1 VWRWRVRGLALVSA
15 ILVVAAT
22 LVPARAVER
31 SSDRPADLA
40 RHPFFVAVTTGTSA
54 CAGSVVAPTWVL
66 TVAACVRDTPSD
78 RLFLSLSNGRFVRA
92 PDVIV
97 HPLYDGLTSDGH
109 DLALLRVPATAT
121 AGITP
126 IQVGLPWNDG
136 IYRPGGTAVRLS
148 VGGAGIQSGAHRLRT
163 ADTVIRADNEAASR
177 YERTYGATKW
187 IGELMIGAEAVD
199 RAPCLRE
206 RGDPLVAE
214 LANGPVL
221 IGVSSF
227 SLPDCDMPQAFAEMS
242 GSQLAW
248 VASWAAGA
256 DTWGP
261 CPRSDGAQ
269 GVSAAS
275 YGDRQVRPEE
285 VTEGPYY
292 WSITCDP
299 SGPATS

>member
-1 VWRWRVRGLALVSA
+1 MSA
-15 ILVVAAT
+15 ILVVASM
-22 LVPARAVER
+22 LVPARAAE
-31 SSDRPADLA
+31 SSVDRPADLS
-40 RHPFFVAVTTGTSA
+40 RYPFFVAVTAGTSA
-54 CAGSVVAPTWVL
+54 CAGSVVAATWVL
-66 TVAACVRDTPSD
+66 TVAACVRDTPPERVS
-78 RLFLSLSNGRFVRA
+78 LSLSNGQFVRA
-92 PDVIV
+92 PDVVV
-97 HPLYDGLTSDGH
+97 HPLYDGLTSNGH

-136 IYRPGGTAVRLS
+136 IYRPGGTAVRLG
-148 VGGAGIQSGAHRLRT
+148 VGGGGSQSGSHRLRT
-163 ADTVIRADNEAASR
+163 ADTVIRADAEAAGR
-177 YERTYGATKW
+177 YQRTYGATKW
-187 IGELMIGAEAVD
+187 IGELMIGAEAVG

-214 LANGPVL
+214 LADGPVL
-221 IGVSSF
+221 IGVSSY
-227 SLPDCDMPQAFAEMS
+227 SLPDCDLPQVFAEMS

-256 DTWGP
+256 RAWGP
-261 CPRSDGAQ
+261 CPRSDGEQ

-292 WSITCDP
+292 WSITCDA
-299 SGPATS
+299 SGPAAP